1 MADIVDP
8 FTVFNFEVLLRV
20 GNAAALGLAN
30 PLCDAGFAECDGL
43 EMTMEP
49 KTWREGGNNQSQIH
63 LVGPV
68 SYGNLTLKRGMTANL
83 DLWKW
88 FALSTGNDNRSLRAS
103 GVILVSDAAR
113 TPTLRYTL
121 YDCLPLKIKS
131 PSLNARDGVVAVEE
145 MQLAYRRFTVEAA

>member
-1 MADIVDP
+1 
-8 FTVFNFEVLLRV
+8 
-20 GNAAALGLAN
+20 
-30 PLCDAGFAECDGL
+30 
-43 EMTMEP
+43 MTIEP
-49 KTWREGGNNQSQIH
+49 KTWRESGNNQSQIH

-88 FALSTGNDNRSLRAS
+88 FALSTGNDSRSLRAS
-103 GVILVSDAAR
+103 GVILVCDAAR
-113 TPTLRYTL
+113 TPSLRYTL

-131 PSLNARDGVVAVEE
+131 PLLNARDGVVAVEE